1 MTSIDKDMPTI
12 AYPKYTAELHTKE
25 RVLIVTESFSLLD
38 QPWILTTLT
47 DGSAAE
53 LSLREIFDGS
63 HSVASIRGDSPL
75 QDAAIY
81 RLLLAIYWCAH
92 RQELESDPAAELDM
106 TEWIPERLEAAA
118 ENESDQAVLKYLEC
132 YANRF
137 DLLDPKQPF
146 MQVADLRKSNNE
158 TFSVR
163 RLVPEFEKDFFALRA
178 GDGAES
184 LTFAEATRWL
194 TYIQAYD
201 YGGNKPGAVGDPR
214 VKDNKGYRVS
224 KGWTG
229 AITATTIL
237 GSNLKET
244 LALNTTATVL
254 QAEGDHP
261 VWEREPDTSSQRLDP
276 KNDDGIHPK
285 GPAEILTW
293 QSRRVRL
300 FSDEG
305 RITQVL
311 VTHGDRILNKNA
323 NVTVDPMT
331 PYRLNKKG
339 SSRTPGAYYPKPL
352 DPERTM
358 WRSLEPLI
366 ALETDPVYVDKDQT
380 TKRPE
385 TIDEIAY
392 LKENGVELPANLNV
406 SMCSMQYGTSA
417 SVVDF
422 SISTRIELPLEIL
435 PKTALDQRMAI
446 LNLVAATGQAGDRL
460 GKFAV
465 QLLQAAGRTAT
476 EKNPKRAKEKT
487 KPGLAATDALLAELE
502 PKFNDWLK
510 TLHESDLE
518 THLRAWELTVRHA
531 VLQHAEV
538 LIAGAGPR
546 ALTGRFLETPGGTK
560 RLVSAGIALSSL
572 QKNLSEILPR
582 SVPR

>member
-1 MTSIDKDMPTI
+1 
-12 AYPKYTAELHTKE
+12 
-25 RVLIVTESFSLLD
+25 
-38 QPWILTTLT
+38 
-47 DGSAAE
+47 
-53 LSLREIFDGS
+53 
-63 HSVASIRGDSPL
+63 
-75 QDAAIY
+75 
-81 RLLLAIYWCAH
+81 
-92 RQELESDPAAELDM
+92 
-106 TEWIPERLEAAA
+106 
-118 ENESDQAVLKYLEC
+118 
-132 YANRF
+132 
-137 DLLDPKQPF
+137 
-146 MQVADLRKSNNE
+146 
-158 TFSVR
+158 
-163 RLVPEFEKDFFALRA
+163 
-178 GDGAES
+178 
-184 LTFAEATRWL
+184 
-194 TYIQAYD
+194 
-201 YGGNKPGAVGDPR
+201 
-214 VKDNKGYRVS
+214 
-224 KGWTG
+224 
-229 AITATTIL
+229 
-237 GSNLKET
+237 
-244 LALNTTATVL
+244 
-254 QAEGDHP
+254 
-261 VWEREPDTSSQRLDP
+261 
-276 KNDDGIHPK
+276 
-285 GPAEILTW
+285 
-293 QSRRVRL
+293 
-300 FSDEG
+300 
-305 RITQVL
+305 
-311 VTHGDRILNKNA
+311 
-323 NVTVDPMT
+323 
-331 PYRLNKKG
+331 
-339 SSRTPGAYYPKPL
+339 
-352 DPERTM
+352 M

-435 PKTALDQRMAI
+435 PRTALDQRLAI

-518 THLRAWELTVRHA
+518 THLRAWELTVRYA

-546 ALTGRFLETPGGTK
+546 ALTGRFLETPDGTK
-560 RLVSAGIALSSL
+560 RLVSAGIAMSSL

>member
-1 MTSIDKDMPTI
+1 M
-12 AYPKYTAELHTKE
+12 
-25 RVLIVTESFSLLD
+25 TESFSLLD

-118 ENESDQAVLKYLEC
+118 EDEADQTVLKYLEC

-146 MQVADLRKSNNE
+146 MQVADLHKSNNE

-184 LTFAEATRWL
+184 LTFAEAARWL
-194 TYIQAYD
+194 IYIQAYD

-214 VKDNKGYRVS
+214 VEGNKGYGVS
-224 KGWTG
+224 KGWAG

-244 LALNTTATVL
+244 LALNTTDSVL

-261 VWEREPDTSSQRLDP
+261 VWEREPDTSAQRLDP
-276 KNDDGIHPK
+276 ANKDGIHPK

-300 FSDEG
+300 YSDEG

-331 PYRLNKKG
+331 PYRFSKKG

-366 ALETDPVYVDKDQT
+366 ALETDPVFHKKNEV

-385 TIDEIAY
+385 TIDEIAH
-392 LKENGVELPANLNV
+392 LRENGVELPENLNV

-435 PKTALDQRMAI
+435 PKSALDQRQAI
-446 LNLVAATGQAGDRL
+446 LNLVAATSQAGDRL

-510 TLHESDLE
+510 TLHETDLE
-518 THLRAWELTVRHA
+518 THLKAWELTVRHA

-560 RLVSAGIALSSL
+560 RLVSAGIAMSSL

-582 SVPR
+582 SVPL